1 MKCLRWLAVAGAC
14 LMALAVPA
22 RATPQAATQVDM
34 AIALLVDASRSVTAE
49 KFVLQRDG
57 YVNLFSDEK
66 LFLNFMRE
74 GRLQKVAVT
83 LIYWSSPKK
92 GYVAVD
98 WTVIDSAR
106 SAQAFADAVKA
117 AVPFNAKLEPGAKPF
132 DGTTAPGSALAFAL
146 PAFKDAVLSS
156 KRKVIVVSG
165 DGIENDG
172 LSTPKMRDEA
182 LKQGIEAIVTVPM
195 GSVGL
200 KNWFVQNLQA
210 GEAGF
215 TVAASDFPELGLALE
230 SALRRILL
238 GESKEL
244 AKK

>member
-1 MKCLRWLAVAGAC
+1 MRCLHWLAVAIAC
-14 LMALAVPA
+14 LLALAAPA
-22 RATPQAATQVDM
+22 RAATQVDM

-57 YVNLFSDEK
+57 YVNVFSDEK

-98 WTVIDSAR
+98 WTVVDSAGR
-106 SAQAFADAVKA
+106 AKAFAEAVKA
-117 AVPFNAKLEPGAKPF
+117 SVPFNAKLEPGAKPF

-146 PAFKDAVLSS
+146 TAFRDVALSS
-156 KRKVIVVSG
+156 KRKVIVISG

-172 LSTPKMRDEA
+172 LSTPMMRDEA
-182 LKQGIEAIVTVPM
+182 LKQGIEAIVTVPV

-210 GEAGF
+210 GESGF
-215 TVAASDFPELGLALE
+215 TVAASDFPMLGLALE
-230 SALRRILL
+230 AAMERILL
-238 GESKEL
+238 GQAAQW
-244 AKK
+244 AKQ

>member
-1 MKCLRWLAVAGAC
+1 MGFSRWLAVASAC
-14 LMALAVPA
+14 LMALAAPA
-22 RATPQAATQVDM
+22 RAATEVDM

-49 KFVLQRDG
+49 KFVMQRDG
-57 YVNLFSDEK
+57 YVNVFSDEK
-66 LFLNFMRE
+66 LFLSYMRE
-74 GRLQKVAVT
+74 GGLQKVAVT

-106 SAQAFADAVKA
+106 SAKTFAEAVKSE
-117 AVPFNAKLEPGAKPF
+117 VPFNAKLEAGAKPF
-132 DGTTAPGSALAFAL
+132 DGTTAPGSALSFAL
-146 PAFKDAVLSS
+146 PAFRDARLSA

-182 LKQGIEAIVTVPM
+182 LKQGIDAIVTVPV

-200 KNWFVQNLQA
+200 KNWFVKNLQA
-210 GEAGF
+210 GESGF
-215 TVAASDFPELGLALE
+215 TVAASDFPVLGLALE
-230 SALRRILL
+230 SALKRILL
-238 GESKEL
+238 GQPAEV